1 MPTWGITRDP
11 LWGDFNRL
19 RREMDSLFTAL
30 TGTSRR
36 AGEPLWR
43 EVRLFPLLNV
53 SRQGDGFMVTAELPG
68 VKTEDLEIKVE
79 GDTLS
84 LKGERRPHD
93 AGEEVSYHRRERTGG
108 TFQRSL
114 ALPTRIDAENV
125 KASYKNGVLT
135 ITLPIEKAELPK
147 QISVATE

>member
-1 MPTWGITRDP
+1 MPNWGITRDP

-19 RREMDSLFTAL
+19 RREMDNLFTAL
-30 TGTSRR
+30 TGAPRR
-36 AGEPLWR
+36 IGEPLWR

-53 SRQGDGFMVTAELPG
+53 RRQEDNFVVTAELPG

-93 AGEEVSYHRRERTGG
+93 AGEGVSYHRRERTDG

-114 ALPTRIDAENV
+114 ALPARIDADNV

-135 ITLPIEKAELPK
+135 IMLPIEKAELPK
-147 QISVATE
+147 QISVSAE